1 MSPLTLKCRYGWLD
15 SSRSIRRGETLVSP
29 QTLEEF
35 LAKLRVS
42 PISTVERVARNIA
55 SARITAGKSVQDVA
69 ARAGMKVDDLT
80 SIEEGARRPNGT
92 ELVNIAEALGVLVDR
107 FFIGV

>member
-1 MSPLTLKCRYGWLD
+1 MS
-15 SSRSIRRGETLVSP
+15 S

-35 LAKLRVS
+35 LAKLRIS

-55 SARITAGKSVQDVA
+55 CARLTAGKSVQDVA
-69 ARAGMKVDDLT
+69 ARAGIKVDDLT

-92 ELVNIAEALGVLVDR
+92 DLVNIAEALDVLVDR
-107 FFIGV
+107 FFIGI